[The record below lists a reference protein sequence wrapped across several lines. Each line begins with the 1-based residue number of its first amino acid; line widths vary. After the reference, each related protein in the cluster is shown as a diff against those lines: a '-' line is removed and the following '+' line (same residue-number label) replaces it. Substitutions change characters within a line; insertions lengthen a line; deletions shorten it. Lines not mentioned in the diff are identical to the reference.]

1 MIYMMIL
8 KKKLELKILRKLI
21 KMEFSYKNQAYSV
34 GFYSK
39 IGFYSKKYDFLNEYE
54 LSLERDDYSMR
65 IGLFISSK
73 NEEKILRKAKEI
85 IDKQEEM
92 KLNIRKKDSEK
103 ITTAQLIR
111 EYSKKWPKMSREQ
124 IIDYIEDVH

>member
-1 MIYMMIL
+1 
-8 KKKLELKILRKLI
+8 
-21 KMEFSYKNQAYSV
+21 MEFSYKNQAYSV